1 MAFALPIHNLPMDK
15 PAASEVFEKEKKKKK
30 KKKKKEEEEEKKN
43 ACKSSSANMTFPST
57 ASELK
62 FRGNN
67 FLQDRSECGKCGKYS
82 GMDDFVHNALYAG
95 IHSVEFM
102 KDFLLGKTE
111 QATPYTEHAVVCSRC
126 DTKHDENKSW
136 KAWPPWRN

>member
-15 PAASEVFEKEKKKKK
+15 PAASEVFEYEN
-30 KKKKKEEEEEKKN
+30 E
-43 ACKSSSANMTFPST
+43 TFYNWLLTETERAHIASMLNVET
-57 ASELK
+57 SELK

-111 QATPYTEHAVVCSRC
+111 QATPYTEHEVVCSRC
-126 DTKHDENKSW
+126 DTKHDESKSW
-136 KAWPPWRN
+136 RALPPWRN

>member
-1 MAFALPIHNLPMDK
+1 MAVSLPIHDLPMDK
-15 PAASEVFEKEKKKKK
+15 PAPSEVFQYEDKTLYNWKLTQTEH
-30 KKKKKEEEEEKKN
+30 
-43 ACKSSSANMTFPST
+43 AHIASMLNME

-62 FRGNN
+62 LRGSN

-102 KDFLLGKTE
+102 KDFLLGKIKQT
-111 QATPYTEHAVVCSRC
+111 TPYTEHDVICSRC
-126 DTKHDENKSW
+126 DTKHTETFRWGS
-136 KAWPPWRN
+136 WPPWPTY